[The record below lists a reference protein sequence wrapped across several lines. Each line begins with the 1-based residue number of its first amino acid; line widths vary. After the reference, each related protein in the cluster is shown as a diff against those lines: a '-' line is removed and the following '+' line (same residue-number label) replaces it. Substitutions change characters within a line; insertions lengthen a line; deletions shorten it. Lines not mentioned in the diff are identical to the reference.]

1 MSEGMID
8 VAGGRVWF
16 RRIGA
21 GAGVPLLVLHG
32 GPGAG
37 WDYLETLENLATDRE
52 VIFYDQLG
60 TGKSDKPAD
69 ASLWTVERFVEEV
82 ETVRKALRL
91 ERVHIL
97 GQSWGGWLA
106 IEYVITKKPAGL
118 VGLVL
123 ANTSASTGEF
133 VRGTTALRAQLP
145 KEFQE
150 TMTRCEAT
158 GDYHDPDYERA
169 VLVFYQRHL
178 CRLADWP
185 ACLLR
190 TAANLAG
197 NPVYEIM
204 NGPNEFIVV
213 GRLKD
218 WDRTHRL
225 GEIGAPTLILVGR
238 YDEIVPACSETL
250 HRGIPGSELHI
261 FEESSHTPHLEEEAA
276 YMRVVGSFLRRVE

>member
-1 MSEGMID
+1 MNEGTIE
-8 VAGGRVWF
+8 VVGGRVWF
-16 RRIGA
+16 RRTGGGA
-21 GAGVPLLVLHG
+21 GAPLLVLHG

-37 WDYLETLENLATDRE
+37 WDYLETLERLATDRE

-60 TGKSDKPAD
+60 TGKADKPDD
-69 ASLWTVERFVEEV
+69 ASLWTVERFVREV
-82 ETVRKALRL
+82 ETVREALGL

-106 IEYVITKKPAGL
+106 IEYAITKKPAGL

-123 ANTSASTGEF
+123 ANTSASAREF
-133 VRGTTALRAQLP
+133 VAGTKALRAELP
-145 KEFQE
+145 IEVQE
-150 TMTRCEAT
+150 TMARCEAT
-158 GDYHDPDYERA
+158 GDYHNPDYERA

-178 CRLADWP
+178 CRLTDWP
-185 ACLLR
+185 PCILR
-190 TAANLAG
+190 TAENLAG
-197 NPVYEIM
+197 NQVYETM
-204 NGPNEFIVV
+204 NGPNEFTVV

-218 WDRTHRL
+218 WDRTHQL
-225 GEIGAPTLILVGR
+225 GEIGVPTLILVGR

-261 FEESSHTPHLEEEAA
+261 FEESSHMPHLEEEAA